1 MPFECAVSL
10 LFLFFLFLFPFDY
23 SATDSPAG
31 TVRIPCNTSDGNKR
45 LRPFIHTHI
54 FGFSLSDEGEFC
66 FFFFFYYIPNGLR
79 LLFTGEILPKEKK
92 KKLLLPVTAS
102 QRYRTPQHILAER
115 FTVKKAR
122 RFMYIISGEEENNDS
137 KNEDWQLSAQM
148 QYKCF
153 MCAHTKKK
161 S

>member
-45 LRPFIHTHI
+45 LPFIHTHI

-92 KKLLLPVTAS
+92 KTVAAS
-102 QRYRTPQHILAER
+102 DSQP
-115 FTVKKAR
+115 TV
-122 RFMYIISGEEENNDS
+122 
-137 KNEDWQLSAQM
+137 
-148 QYKCF
+148 
-153 MCAHTKKK
+153 
-161 S
+161 